1 MESDCGLVVR
11 SASRVSLCD
20 NRGMKKMSS
29 IQQVCVLGGTGFV
42 GHALVQQLV
51 ASGRRVTVLSR
62 RPERARE
69 LLVNP
74 GVRLVKANI
83 HDLAVLEKHFQGMDA
98 VINLVGILNEF
109 RYQSFRDIHVKLPGN
124 VMRACWKAGVERLLH
139 MSALGA
145 DAGTGMSQY
154 LRTKGEAEQLLHVDA
169 GDDLFVTR
177 FRPSVIFGENDQFFN
192 RFASLLRMSPLVF
205 PLACSNTRLAPVY
218 VEDVAAAF
226 VRTLEDSSTYDERY
240 DLCGPREYT
249 LRELVEYTGE
259 LTGRRRFIIPLADR
273 VSMFQA
279 AVLEMVPGKPFSMDN
294 FYSLKT
300 ASHCENDGL
309 GLLDIDATPL
319 ETVVPRYLQGWKERN
334 RYDLFRQYARRL
346 DNS

>member
-1 MESDCGLVVR
+1 
-11 SASRVSLCD
+11 
-20 NRGMKKMSS
+20 MSS
-29 IQQVCVLGGTGFV
+29 IRQVCVLGGTGFV

-51 ASGRRVTVLSR
+51 ASGRKVTVLSR
-62 RPERARE
+62 RPERSRD

-74 GVRLVKANI
+74 GVRMVKADVR
-83 HDLAVLEKHFQGMDA
+83 DLRVLEKHFQGMDA

-109 RYQSFRDIHVKLPGN
+109 RFQSFRDLHVKLPGD
-124 VMRACWKAGVERLLH
+124 VMRACWKAQVPRLLH

-145 DAGTGMSQY
+145 DAGTGKSQY

-177 FRPSVIFGENDQFFN
+177 FRPSVVFGENDQFFN
-192 RFASLLRMSPLVF
+192 RFADLLRYSPLVF
-205 PLACSNTRLAPVY
+205 PLACSDVKLAPVY

-226 VRTLEDSSTYDERY
+226 VRTLEDPSTYDERY
-240 DLCGPREYT
+240 DLCGPRQYT

-259 LTGRRRFIIPLADR
+259 LTGRRRKVIPLADR

-300 ASHCENDGL
+300 GSQCENDGL
-309 GLLDIDATPL
+309 GLLGIESTPL
-319 ETVVPRYLQGWKERN
+319 ETIVPRYLQGKKQRN
-334 RYDLFRQYARRL
+334 RYDEFRQYARRI
-346 DNS
+346 DNEV